1 MIGSRKMP
9 ISFFLPAANIYR
21 MGFPERARSF
31 HLCES
36 EHSDRNSGA
45 IQGDASSLPRPPC
58 YAVLAFFFFAQR
70 CFANSDKR
78 FFVAT
83 LIGLRTT
90 MRLRTREGDSLHRS
104 CAGYYRVSETH
115 VSTGRFNQTMDL
127 RSILFHH
134 AHPNT
139 RHSQQLR
146 IVLWTGRSDASQRPI
161 AKDPECRNVSAL
173 CFAQAPGTQ
182 SLLDTNLRLRF
193 GHACSCLPGPRSS
206 CDPGRYR
213 GLTGGLLSL
222 VPGNRTRSILHDEAH
237 RSGLIGGLPGCS
249 KADGAVGNL
258 LPLFFKHSIGKR
270 EEFSSRHRSQDLFE
284 VVSTDLVP
292 WIKLGVWNG
301 HR

>member
-90 MRLRTREGDSLHRS
+90 GRLRTREGTP
-104 CAGYYRVSETH
+104 AFT
-115 VSTGRFNQTMDL
+115 
-127 RSILFHH
+127 
-134 AHPNT
+134 
-139 RHSQQLR
+139 
-146 IVLWTGRSDASQRPI
+146 
-161 AKDPECRNVSAL
+161 DPV
-173 CFAQAPGTQ
+173 QAT
-182 SLLDTNLRLRF
+182 T
-193 GHACSCLPGPRSS
+193 
-206 CDPGRYR
+206 
-213 GLTGGLLSL
+213 
-222 VPGNRTRSILHDEAH
+222 E
-237 RSGLIGGLPGCS
+237 
-249 KADGAVGNL
+249 
-258 LPLFFKHSIGKR
+258 
-270 EEFSSRHRSQDLFE
+270 
-284 VVSTDLVP
+284 
-292 WIKLGVWNG
+292 
-301 HR
+301 